1 MMVILAAAAG
11 VFLLFSLT
19 IFVHELGHYLTA
31 RRLGLKIEVFSIGM
45 GPALLRWKRG
55 AITYRLGIIPFGGYV
70 ALPQMEPW
78 AAEDSSGERPE
89 PAAWW
94 KKLLV
99 ALSGSAGNF
108 IFAFAIATVIWLVG
122 KPAAPSEYSSTVGY
136 VEENSPAWKAGI
148 RPGDSIIAVNG
159 EQVSNWEEFLM
170 LSSLHQEV
178 ELTVQSTGGVTTVR
192 LPTQASALGMRVV
205 GGLAPMDYC
214 KVLAVSAGSSAEKAG
229 ALPGDLIVE
238 FNGCR
243 VFSIL
248 HLIDLVDAARG
259 QEVPMV
265 VRRDSR
271 RIEMRVTPRYDPRLK
286 RALIGVQFNTYYV
299 ASEERVHPPPW
310 TQIRRHLMPV
320 IRVVRALLTPSEAR
334 QAAAGIGGP
343 FLILWSLWVIIQESF
358 VMALWFTG
366 FLNVNLAVLN
376 LLPIPILDGSHVVYA
391 LYEGV
396 TRRPVN
402 RTVAETLTYA
412 FYVLLIWVFLTISV
426 RDIRRIFR
434 PRVEAPVSGSATGQV
449 DNPIPAR

>member
-1 MMVILAAAAG
+1 
-11 VFLLFSLT
+11 
-19 IFVHELGHYLTA
+19 
-31 RRLGLKIEVFSIGM
+31 
-45 GPALLRWKRG
+45 
-55 AITYRLGIIPFGGYV
+55 
-70 ALPQMEPW
+70 
-78 AAEDSSGERPE
+78 
-89 PAAWW
+89 
-94 KKLLV
+94 
-99 ALSGSAGNF
+99 
-108 IFAFAIATVIWLVG
+108 
-122 KPAAPSEYSSTVGY
+122 
-136 VEENSPAWKAGI
+136 
-148 RPGDSIIAVNG
+148 
-159 EQVSNWEEFLM
+159 
-170 LSSLHQEV
+170 
-178 ELTVQSTGGVTTVR
+178 
-192 LPTQASALGMRVV
+192 
-205 GGLAPMDYC
+205 
-214 KVLAVSAGSSAEKAG
+214 
-229 ALPGDLIVE
+229 
-238 FNGCR
+238 
-243 VFSIL
+243 
-248 HLIDLVDAARG
+248 
-259 QEVPMV
+259 MV

-402 RTVAETLTYA
+402 RTVTETLTYA

-434 PRVEAPVSGSATGQV
+434 PRLEAPVSGAATGQV